1 MPEEARSLFLVYD
14 RGVIAMRTM
23 DYQINHSFSIVVIIS
38 GKKERNIEHWSRK
51 TNQYFC
57 N

>member
-1 MPEEARSLFLVYD
+1 MANKSDKVRKYRLNL
-14 RGVIAMRTM
+14 
-23 DYQINHSFSIVVIIS
+23 DYQINHSFSIVVIIL